1 MIVDKKDRLLF
12 MGDSITDSN
21 RNYQAIPAGW
31 SSWGG
36 RLCSSDQRLYHSI
49 TPTNGINDR

>member
-31 SSWGG
+31 SSWGDG
-36 RLCSSDQRLYHSI
+36 YVHL
-49 TPTNGINDR
+49 INAYTTALLPQME